1 MPREGSFAK
10 EPYSCR
16 ALSRY
21 QNRVLLPKT
30 QPGQISV
37 FYVFFKTAQAYVCSY
52 WGGALAVTFYTQ
64 EPGLCSAKEAG
75 LCSAKE
81 PNKGSFVACRAA
93 VPWENFQIYYH

>member
-1 MPREGSFAK
+1 MHRESSFAK

-16 ALSRY
+16 ALPRY
-21 QNRVLLPKT
+21 QNRVLLQKK

-37 FYVFFKTAQAYVCSY
+37 FYVFLKKAQTDVCSY

-64 EPGLCSAKEAG
+64 EPGLCSAKEPG

-81 PNKGSFVACRAA
+81 PNKGSFVAC
-93 VPWENFQIYYH
+93 